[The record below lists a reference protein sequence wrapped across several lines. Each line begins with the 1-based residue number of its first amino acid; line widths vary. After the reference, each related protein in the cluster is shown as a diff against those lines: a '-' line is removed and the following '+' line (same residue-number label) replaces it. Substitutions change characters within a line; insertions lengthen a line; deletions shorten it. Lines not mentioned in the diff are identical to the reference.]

1 MDENMILSLFAPPK
15 LDGIRRLLCIQP
27 HSDDNEIGMG
37 GIIASLV
44 EKGVQVDYLTV
55 TDGALGDNGIPYGEE
70 SLSLVRK
77 REAEEAGRYLGAENF
92 FFLSHGDG
100 TLSSVPEI
108 AREIAQIIRRGRY
121 DAVAAPD
128 PWNRYEAHFDHVV
141 TGRAAAQAAI
151 SVSLRKYPE
160 NTETDPVELKA
171 VLFYFTSRPN
181 TFVDI
186 SPYFQKK
193 MEAIAL
199 HRSQITGEMLELYG
213 GYFMWR
219 GMKMSGDGRIMEGVK
234 ALLPLHLHCIGEA
247 EDI

>member
-70 SLSLVRK
+70 SLADVRK
-77 REAEEAGRYLGAENF
+77 REAEAAGRYLGAENF

-108 AREIAQIIRRGRY
+108 AREIAEIIRRGRY

-128 PWNRYEAHFDHVV
+128 PWNRPDAHLDPVV
-141 TGRAAAQAAI
+141 TARAAAQAAI
-151 SVSLRKYPE
+151 SV
-160 NTETDPVELKA
+160 
-171 VLFYFTSRPN
+171 
-181 TFVDI
+181 
-186 SPYFQKK
+186 
-193 MEAIAL
+193 AL
-199 HRSQITGEMLELYG
+199 G
-213 GYFMWR
+213 
-219 GMKMSGDGRIMEGVK
+219 K
-234 ALLPLHLHCIGEA
+234 
-247 EDI
+247 

>member
-1 MDENMILSLFAPPK
+1 M
-15 LDGIRRLLCIQP
+15 
-27 HSDDNEIGMG
+27 
-37 GIIASLV
+37 
-44 EKGVQVDYLTV
+44 
-55 TDGALGDNGIPYGEE
+55 
-70 SLSLVRK
+70 
-77 REAEEAGRYLGAENF
+77 
-92 FFLSHGDG
+92 
-100 TLSSVPEI
+100 
-108 AREIAQIIRRGRY
+108 
-121 DAVAAPD
+121 
-128 PWNRYEAHFDHVV
+128 
-141 TGRAAAQAAI
+141 
-151 SVSLRKYPE
+151 
-160 NTETDPVELKA
+160 ELKA